1 MDEKK
6 ARLFS
11 AVQPSG
17 IPTIANYIG
26 AIKNWVDL
34 QDKYECIY
42 SIADLHTLTVKQVPA
57 TLRQRTLELIALY
70 LACGVDPEKSTVF
83 VQSHVPAHAELTWIL
98 NTITYPGELARMTQ
112 YKDKSRNHA
121 DNVNMGLMDYPVLMA
136 ADILLYNAEVV
147 PVGKDQKQHLEIAR
161 DLAERFNNRYSPT
174 FAVPEGIIPKVG
186 ANIMSLQ
193 DPAHK
198 MSKSDPNE
206 NAFISM
212 NDDRDTII
220 RKFKRAVTDSESKVA
235 FDENRAGISN
245 LVSIYSVFSGKN
257 FAEIEKQFEGVGYG
271 EFKVEVAEA
280 VAATICPINA
290 RKNEYLA
297 NKAYLDKIMIEGKER
312 DEYMARKMISKV
324 YKKVGLYMPERKS

>member
-57 TLRQRTLELIALY
+57 NLRQRTLELLALY
-70 LACGVDPEKSTVF
+70 LACGIDPEKSVIF
-83 VQSHVPAHAELTWIL
+83 VQSHVPCHAELTWIL

-136 ADILLYNAEVV
+136 ADILLYNAELV

-174 FAVPEGIIPKVG
+174 FAVPEGFIPKVG

-193 DPAHK
+193 DPIHK
-198 MSKSDPNE
+198 MSKSDANE

-212 NDDRDTII
+212 SDDKDTII
-220 RKFKRAVTDSESKVA
+220 RKFKRAVTDSENKIA
-235 FDENRAGISN
+235 FDQNRAGISN
-245 LVSIYSVFSGKN
+245 LMSIYSVFTGKT
-257 FAEIEKQFEGVGYG
+257 FEEIQNQFQGVGYG
-271 EFKVEVAEA
+271 AFKLEVGEA
-280 VAATICPINA
+280 VANVICPINE
-290 RKNEYLA
+290 RKKEYLA
-297 NKAYLDKIMIEGKER
+297 NREYLDKIMLEGKEKAY
-312 DEYMARKMISKV
+312 YMAKKMISKV
-324 YKKVGLYMPERKS
+324 YKKVGLYTPESKK